1 MNSQQ
6 CGIQHLPQ
14 TFLIWKTF
22 DLREQMLLKST
33 ESCELSCGPLVHRG
47 KDSPV
52 QCSPPDVL
60 AHRHARTVGLVSD
73 CGFLLFRDAD
83 FDP

>member
-6 CGIQHLPQ
+6 RGIQSLPQ
-14 TFLIWKTF
+14 TFLIRKTF
-22 DLREQMLLKST
+22 DLREQMLL
-33 ESCELSCGPLVHRG
+33 ESAESSKFSCGLLVHRG

-52 QCSPPDVL
+52 QCSPPDIL
-60 AHRHARTVGLVSD
+60 AHRQARTVGLVSD
-73 CGFLLFRDAD
+73 CGFLLLRDAD